1 MAAGPI
7 TNRAEVLEET
17 QRPEEE
23 EEEEERVEVEED
35 VIVEER
41 VMTREEPSVMS
52 IREYIGW
59 HKMTTQLIYYST
71 FMDI

>member
-7 TNRAEVLEET
+7 TNRAEVLVVT
-17 QRPEEE
+17 QRPEEEQEQE

-41 VMTREEPSVMS
+41 VTTGEEPSVME
-52 IREYIGW
+52 IREYTG
-59 HKMTTQLIYYST
+59 
-71 FMDI
+71 